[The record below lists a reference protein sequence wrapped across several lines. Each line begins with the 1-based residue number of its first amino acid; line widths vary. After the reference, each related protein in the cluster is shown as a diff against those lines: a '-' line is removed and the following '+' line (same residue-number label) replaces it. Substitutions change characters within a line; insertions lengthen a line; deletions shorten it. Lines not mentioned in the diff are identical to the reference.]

1 MGFNKNLRSK
11 LSTKHEHKNKPNI
24 QRATHPRM
32 VRQRI
37 FEGARKWMG
46 PWEGLVFMRLRR
58 NLMYFIFWR
67 TKPPEMAISSH
78 RTTTT
83 FCPFSSSFAMI
94 DAKRPSMWCRASTTT
109 RFAQIPD
116 PDTISVF
123 LSFSVKRPAGEI
135 GCGKWGFETEALGFW
150 GLIYAE
156 GMIGWFWV
164 YVFVWLDET

>member
-1 MGFNKNLRSK
+1 
-11 LSTKHEHKNKPNI
+11 
-24 QRATHPRM
+24 M

-37 FEGARKWMG
+37 LAGARKWMG
-46 PWEGLVFMRLRR
+46 PWEGLVFIRLRR

-94 DAKRPSMWCRASTTT
+94 DASLPSMWCRASTTT

-116 PDTISVF
+116 PDTISASVS
-123 LSFSVKRPAGEI
+123 LSSGVKRP
-135 GCGKWGFETEALGFW
+135 TSQS
-150 GLIYAE
+150 
-156 GMIGWFWV
+156 
-164 YVFVWLDET
+164 TR